1 MINSHLLY
9 HLSYSGIASK
19 TSRFLRL
26 NQPSQIRVRWLIL
39 QQINPFYTAM
49 SSPTNGV
56 SRRTAL
62 VTGGS
67 GGIGLELAKV
77 LARNG
82 FDIVLVARTR
92 DTLEAAAGQLEGK
105 YEVNVHVFAADLR
118 RPEAPESI
126 FDFLRNENIPVDI
139 LVNNAG
145 FGLGGEFAETDLD
158 RELEMIQ
165 VNIAAP
171 THLTKLFLPA
181 MIKRRWGRILNLAS
195 TAAFQPGP
203 LQAVYYASKAYVLS
217 LSEALAEELRNTGV
231 SVTALCPGPTH
242 TDFAST
248 AGVGNSRLFTLFGV
262 AKADDVAEYGFQAM
276 MAGKRVAI
284 PGFRNKL
291 VAQANRFSPR
301 TLSAKVARFAQEN
314 R

>member
-1 MINSHLLY
+1 M
-9 HLSYSGIASK
+9 ASK
-19 TSRFLRL
+19 S
-26 NQPSQIRVRWLIL
+26 
-39 QQINPFYTAM
+39 
-49 SSPTNGV
+49 NGS
-56 SRRTAL
+56 SRRNAL

-67 GGIGLELAKV
+67 GGIGLELARV

-82 FDIVLVARTR
+82 FDITLVARKR

-118 RPEAPESI
+118 RSEAPEAI
-126 FDFLRNENIPVDI
+126 FDFLRKENLPIEV

-145 FGLGGEFAETDLD
+145 FGLGGEFADTNLD

-165 VNIAAP
+165 VNIAAL
-171 THLTKLFLPA
+171 THLTKLFLPQ
-181 MIKRRWGRILNLAS
+181 MIKRKSGRILNLAS

-217 LSEALAEELRNTGV
+217 FSEALAEELRNTGV
-231 SVTALCPGPTH
+231 TVTALCPGPTH

-262 AKADDVAEYGFQAM
+262 AKADEVAEYGFQAM

-301 TLSAKVARFAQEN
+301 TLTAKVARFAQEN

>member
-1 MINSHLLY
+1 M
-9 HLSYSGIASK
+9 ASTK
-19 TSRFLRL
+19 
-26 NQPSQIRVRWLIL
+26 
-39 QQINPFYTAM
+39 
-49 SSPTNGV
+49 NGTQ
-56 SRRTAL
+56 RRTAV

-82 FDIVLVARTR
+82 FDIALIARKR
-92 DTLEAAAGQLEGK
+92 DTLEAAAGQLEGQ
-105 YEVNVHVFAADLR
+105 YQVNVHVFAADLR
-118 RPEAPESI
+118 SAEAPEAI
-126 FDFLRNENIPVDI
+126 FDFVRNENLPIEI

-165 VNIAAP
+165 VNIAAL
-171 THLTKLFLPA
+171 THLTKLFLPG
-181 MIKRRWGRILNLAS
+181 MIKRKSGRILNLAS

-217 LSEALAEELRNTGV
+217 FSEALAEELRDSGV
-231 SVTALCPGPTH
+231 TVTALCPGPTR

-248 AGVGNSRLFTLFGV
+248 AGVSNSRLFTIFGV
-262 AKADDVAEYGFQAM
+262 ADATDVAEYGFQAM

-301 TLSAKVARFAQEN
+301 TLTAKVARFAQEN